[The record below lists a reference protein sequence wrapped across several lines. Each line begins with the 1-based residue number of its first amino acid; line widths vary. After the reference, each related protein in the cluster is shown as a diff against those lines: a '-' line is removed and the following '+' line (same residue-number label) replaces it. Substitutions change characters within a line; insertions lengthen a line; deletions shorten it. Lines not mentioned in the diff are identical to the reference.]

1 MRKGLAITG
10 IVAAGLLAAGF
21 MAATPAYADSGNQTA
36 YVFAGTGNQYLKSC
50 NSPGTC
56 NAVTAGTLE
65 LEFGRS
71 GTPSPPQTALG
82 VFYQIINGTAVDGT
96 DFNTPVT
103 GEAIIPAGQWLV
115 DLTVP
120 LVNEGGQYGTS
131 KTFTVQI
138 TGTTK
143 PITVSPA
150 SSTATILGGNVPS
163 DCTFT
168 YISGTSQS
176 MTCTQR
182 PATQVW
188 SIEDSCLTSMIGR
201 VGIGGS
207 HVTGDGT
214 STLSQCN
221 ELISGG
227 FLVYS

>member
-1 MRKGLAITG
+1 MRKGLTITG

-21 MAATPAYADSGNQTA
+21 MAATPAYAASGNQTA

-71 GTPSPPQTALG
+71 GTPSPPQTDLG
-82 VFYQIINGTAVDGT
+82 VFYHIINGTAVDGT

-103 GEAIIPAGQWLV
+103 GEAIIPAGQWIV

-120 LVNEGGQYGTS
+120 LVNEQQFGTS
-131 KTFTVQI
+131 KTFTVEI

-150 SSTATILGGNVPS
+150 SSTATILGGNVPL
-163 DCTFT
+163 DCSFT

-188 SIEDSCLTSMIGR
+188 NIQAWCRTNMGPPFLPMN
-201 VGIGGS
+201 GS
-207 HVTGDGT
+207 QVTGDGT
-214 STLSQCN
+214 STLSNCT
-221 ELISGG
+221 ELNRGTFNIDS
-227 FLVYS
+227 